1 MRLCGNMFSRRREGR
16 KFCCFILSALINANA
31 DISIKVYGIH
41 GKCAE
46 TTTDGY
52 GAEIES
58 DERCRQLKSGCSVG
72 ICPLPRPATIE
83 SRRKRHWARRENYE
97 LSAFSSIIP
106 DKFNLGDR
114 ILAFS
119 SSLA

>member
-1 MRLCGNMFSRRREGR
+1 MRLCRYMFSRWQEDR
-16 KFCCFILSALINANA
+16 KFYCFMLSALINANA
-31 DISIKVYGIH
+31 DISIKVYKIH
-41 GKCAE
+41 GKYAE
-46 TTTDGY
+46 NTTDGY

-72 ICPLPRPATIE
+72 ICRLTRPAAIE
-83 SRRKRHWARRENYE
+83 SKHERHWARRENYA